1 MRNER
6 GEFAR
11 GVYRYHD
18 HIGIVAKR
26 GRVFGKRKK
35 PMHESKVE
43 NLSPERPQM
52 QWADSRIL
60 CWTGWGAIL
69 VLAIWFR
76 IWPIG
81 SGLPYSDYID
91 EGPCFI
97 KQSTRLTTAV
107 STFPGT
113 GCPIGARFAGNR
125 PGLVAMLL
133 MAVCPALVTR
143 GSIIIA
149 DTFATFC
156 ACSSL
161 LLRAHPNGNE
171 QDDLARRGARRSS
184 NGACLCL
191 KVPRR
196 DRRHSCYYN

>member
-11 GVYRYHD
+11 GMYRYHD
-18 HIGIVAKR
+18 HIGILAKR
-26 GRVFGKRKK
+26 GRIFGKRKK

-43 NLSPERPQM
+43 NLSSERPQM

-76 IWPIG
+76 VLPIG
-81 SGLPYSDYID
+81 SGFPYSDYMMR
-91 EGPCFI
+91 GTCFI

-113 GCPIGARFAGNR
+113 GCPVSRHIVRVRLCSCMGQPITIFIVILFKKTCHKAQ
-125 PGLVAMLL
+125 PGFLETEL
-133 MAVCPALVTR
+133 
-143 GSIIIA
+143 
-149 DTFATFC
+149 
-156 ACSSL
+156 
-161 LLRAHPNGNE
+161 
-171 QDDLARRGARRSS
+171 
-184 NGACLCL
+184 
-191 KVPRR
+191 
-196 DRRHSCYYN
+196 